1 MLLPRYIFW
10 YVEIFSLDRIFF
22 LGKKKNL
29 DRIGILGS
37 NL

>member
-22 LGKKKNL
+22 SEKKSL
-29 DRIGILGS
+29 DKIGILGS